1 MFANKR
7 IFYKQRDNNF
17 YPPASYVLSY
27 LLTQLPQ
34 STVEVTLFSL
44 VVYWVSRAARLAPPR
59 TPPRLLAP
67 CPTAPPPAPP
77 AWAAAPSS
85 LAEFPRCC
93 CCCHCHA
100 KHVLHALPCL
110 PACLPRLQ
118 ISGLTRTAGNF
129 FSFLAIIWSLSNCEC
144 SQSA

>member
-1 MFANKR
+1 LQISLVFANKR

-59 TPPRLLAP
+59 LPPCLLAP
-67 CPTAPPPAPP
+67 CPAAPPPASLP
-77 AWAAAPSS
+77 APVWAALQRRPAVVVLLPLPS
-85 LAEFPRCC
+85 
-93 CCCHCHA
+93 
-100 KHVLHALPCL
+100 
-110 PACLPRLQ
+110 
-118 ISGLTRTAGNF
+118 
-129 FSFLAIIWSLSNCEC
+129 
-144 SQSA
+144 

>member
-1 MFANKR
+1 VFANKR
-7 IFYKQRDNNF
+7 VFYKQRDNNF

-67 CPTAPPPAPP
+67 CRTAPPPAPP

-110 PACLPRLQ
+110 PAPPADLWADAHRRQLLLLPGHHLEPEQ
-118 ISGLTRTAGNF
+118 L
-129 FSFLAIIWSLSNCEC
+129 
-144 SQSA
+144 